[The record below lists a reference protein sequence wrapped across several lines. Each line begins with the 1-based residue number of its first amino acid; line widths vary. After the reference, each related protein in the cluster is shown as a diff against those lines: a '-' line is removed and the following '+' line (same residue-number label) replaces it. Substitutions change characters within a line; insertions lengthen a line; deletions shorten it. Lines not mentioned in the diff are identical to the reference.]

1 MARDDFTKSVIET
14 LKARVAHRCS
24 NPECRVPTS
33 APSSTSKVNNIG
45 VAAHICAASPGGP
58 RYDRSMSSAE
68 RKDLSNGIWLC
79 SNCSIDIDRDEKI
92 YTVRSLKE
100 WRNQAEESSRAEL
113 GRKLPS
119 NNETIDT
126 VTTVL
131 TGLPKSF
138 IANAISNV
146 HQASGKALELLD
158 PRFLV
163 KTKYY
168 DGQAS
173 IYLSAKEKVALLMNV
188 SAECA
193 TEYIDKHRQLIEHG
207 KDVEITSAAIDFS
220 GSKLFETLLQSDEGV
235 FHISSSK
242 KKATQK
248 LWLVQKNTGLTELL
262 DDIHGEIS
270 FGTKS
275 FTYMGSS
282 CSEVFTFSY
291 QKMLNAHD
299 NNFNITM
306 GLRFEKWDGKDIR
319 FLPYLNKL
327 FSFFQKISLGWEIF
341 TSLEIDGMLVLS
353 SSGMNT
359 SNCDEIIDMYS
370 RIGYVNRCRK
380 IAEFLNADVKFKS
393 DFIYT
398 PEEHRNIA
406 NIVEFITG
414 EKIYQSSDLSSNVT
428 SELIIDSEY
437 NNLKL
442 LIDTKDPISIRVIQ
456 QEEDDIELFG
466 VNLKLP
472 VRTIILDSVLPK
484 IHDEIN
490 SLKIGDAVKVEWL
503 PQENFKFSIT
513 Y

>member
-235 FHISSSK
+235 
-242 KKATQK
+242 
-248 LWLVQKNTGLTELL
+248 
-262 DDIHGEIS
+262 
-270 FGTKS
+270 
-275 FTYMGSS
+275 
-282 CSEVFTFSY
+282 
-291 QKMLNAHD
+291 
-299 NNFNITM
+299 
-306 GLRFEKWDGKDIR
+306 
-319 FLPYLNKL
+319 
-327 FSFFQKISLGWEIF
+327 
-341 TSLEIDGMLVLS
+341 
-353 SSGMNT
+353 
-359 SNCDEIIDMYS
+359 
-370 RIGYVNRCRK
+370 
-380 IAEFLNADVKFKS
+380 
-393 DFIYT
+393 
-398 PEEHRNIA
+398 
-406 NIVEFITG
+406 
-414 EKIYQSSDLSSNVT
+414 
-428 SELIIDSEY
+428 
-437 NNLKL
+437 
-442 LIDTKDPISIRVIQ
+442 
-456 QEEDDIELFG
+456 
-466 VNLKLP
+466 
-472 VRTIILDSVLPK
+472 
-484 IHDEIN
+484 
-490 SLKIGDAVKVEWL
+490 
-503 PQENFKFSIT
+503 
-513 Y
+513 